1 MKTKVIVNDV
11 IMKALARGAMSVT
24 KDMDSCKIEIGSG
37 KCILSTADGK
47 AAVSTAIGCET
58 EGLDENISIYT
69 SFVKLNVAVSEMFR
83 VSDTVT
89 FDIDDKKFVVS
100 NRMASIELPLLQE
113 DSFINVEVAEQASSV
128 RFAIDGH
135 VLKHALLVASSCTS
149 NKVESTSYVGIRI
162 YKNGTLDVGAIS
174 NYTVGL
180 VQSIPVTFIKGYE
193 LGETEWKDLMI
204 FNARAKALAGVIPS
218 GEPVTIQAR
227 GNAGYFI
234 FGDKNIQSIIILPLS
249 TVNGG
254 EWKIRESLGNVLGQ
268 LNTEYYLKGKRKD
281 LDNALSMI
289 FCGSKI
295 ADGDNEGKYGIYISA
310 KEKALHLDS
319 VNGNTNVEVPCEA
332 SGNWPDKVKYNATLV
347 KDVVSLLEGSEITAY
362 TTEKGEML
370 FFREGATT
378 LLVLGIK

>member
-1 MKTKVIVNDV
+1 
-11 IMKALARGAMSVT
+11 
-24 KDMDSCKIEIGSG
+24 
-37 KCILSTADGK
+37 
-47 AAVSTAIGCET
+47 
-58 EGLDENISIYT
+58 
-69 SFVKLNVAVSEMFR
+69 
-83 VSDTVT
+83 
-89 FDIDDKKFVVS
+89 
-100 NRMASIELPLLQE
+100 
-113 DSFINVEVAEQASSV
+113 
-128 RFAIDGH
+128 
-135 VLKHALLVASSCTS
+135 
-149 NKVESTSYVGIRI
+149 
-162 YKNGTLDVGAIS
+162 
-174 NYTVGL
+174 
-180 VQSIPVTFIKGYE
+180 
-193 LGETEWKDLMI
+193 MI

-218 GEPVTIQAR
+218 GESVTIQTR

-268 LNTEYYLKGKRKD
+268 LNEEYYLKGKRKE